1 MASFPF
7 NLSLLLLALFGI
19 LQVLAAPSVLP
30 GSKMT
35 KVDIQGTGTLKS
47 GGYYYSHWVS
57 DTSTYTDA
65 EVEKMLYEAGQR
77 GMKAMQVQA
86 TADSKNLPAV
96 VAPAYFPKQGWT
108 VVSSIKGLPANTQ
121 SPQTCTIVEDG
132 NHLRF
137 ANCAEINVMA
147 LAMTKGT
154 AWLNDANVRIAA
166 FSNKKTFYSGA
177 NKGKTGYGYI
187 APCNEGVHPDDGIL
201 YDGCKQSLAKYSNWK
216 ALPANTAY
224 DSLTL

>member
-1 MASFPF
+1 MTFRL
-7 NLSLLLLALFGI
+7 NISLLLLAFIGF

-30 GSKMT
+30 GSVMA
-35 KVDIQGTGTLKS
+35 KVEIKGTATLKS
-47 GGYYYSHWVS
+47 GGYYYSHWVP
-57 DTSTYTDA
+57 DAGTYTDA
-65 EVEKMLYEAGQR
+65 EVEKMLYEAGVR
-77 GMKAMQVQA
+77 GMKAMQSQA
-86 TADSKNLPAV
+86 TADGKNLPAV

-108 VVSSIKGLPANTQ
+108 VVSSIKGLPVNTQ
-121 SPQTCTIVEDG
+121 SPQTCSVVEDG

-147 LAMTKGT
+147 LAMTKGK
-154 AWLNDANVRIAA
+154 AWLEDTNVRIAA
-166 FSNKKTFYSGA
+166 FSNKKTFYAGV

-187 APCNEGVHPDDGIL
+187 APCNEGVHPDDGYT

-216 ALPANTAY
+216 AFPANTLY